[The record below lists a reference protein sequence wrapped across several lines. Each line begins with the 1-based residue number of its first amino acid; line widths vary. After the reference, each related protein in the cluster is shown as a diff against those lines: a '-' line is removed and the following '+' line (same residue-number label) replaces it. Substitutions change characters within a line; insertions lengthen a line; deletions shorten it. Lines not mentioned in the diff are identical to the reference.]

1 MIALHKSNRGFTL
14 IELIL
19 VIVILGVLSAVAIP
33 KYKDVR
39 ENAEFNSLMKVLYD
53 SLSSVPAAFKSAV
66 DLEGED
72 PDSVTLQDLISLT
85 GKNWSYNVSQK
96 QYEYGSSA
104 QIHLNT
110 STRRVS
116 VLMNCQ
122 GFTNDKLKEKCKDK
136 FDAAESGWAEVEAVE
151 F

>member
-1 MIALHKSNRGFTL
+1 MIALYKSNRGFTL

-33 KYKDVR
+33 KYKAVR

-66 DLEGED
+66 DLEGEN
-72 PDSVTLQDLISLT
+72 PDNITLPDLISVT
-85 GKNWSYNVSQK
+85 GKNWSYNDSEE

-104 QIHLNT
+104 KINLDK
-110 STRRVS
+110 STRRLSVS
-116 VLMNCQ
+116 MNCQ
-122 GFTNDKLKEKCKDK
+122 GFTNDKLKEICKDK
-136 FDAAESGWAEVEAVE
+136 FNAAETDWAEVEAVE